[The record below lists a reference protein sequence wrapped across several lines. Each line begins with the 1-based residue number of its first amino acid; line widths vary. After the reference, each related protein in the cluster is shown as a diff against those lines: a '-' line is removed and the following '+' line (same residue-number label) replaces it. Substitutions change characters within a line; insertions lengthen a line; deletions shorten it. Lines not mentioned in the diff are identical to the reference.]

1 MRSITSHPFQS
12 PSVRRLG
19 RIARGIMDRDEV
31 REFHFI
37 TPICNLGSILE
48 RGILSHNRA
57 DGIPHRS
64 VASESVQRW
73 RRPKR
78 VPGGMRLH
86 DYANLYFHARN
97 AMMSYLL
104 YAKDQ
109 GHKDLVVLRVSPQIL
124 DLPNT
129 VVTDGNSAVS
139 GTRFYPSPEGLANLD
154 AKLIFARRWVD
165 EKGWSD
171 QAAKRKR
178 MAEIL
183 VPHLVPSKY
192 IRSCYVDTSEKRRE
206 CMGYE
211 ALPSVV
217 VSREVYFR

>member
-1 MRSITSHPFQS
+1 
-12 PSVRRLG
+12 V
-19 RIARGIMDRDEV
+19 DRDEV
-31 REFHFI
+31 RELHFI

-57 DGIPHRS
+57 DGIHHGS
-64 VASESVQRW
+64 VASDRVQYW
-73 RRPKR
+73 RSRKR

-104 YAKDQ
+104 YAEGQ
-109 GHKDLVVLRVSPQIL
+109 RHTDLIVLRVSPQVL

-129 VVTDGNSAVS
+129 VVSDGNSAVGS
-139 GTRFYPSPEGLANLD
+139 TRFYPSPEGLAHLD
-154 AKLIFARRWVD
+154 SKLIFARRWVD
-165 EKGWSD
+165 ENGWPD
-171 QAAKRKR
+171 QEAKRVR
-178 MAEIL
+178 MAEVL
-183 VPHLVPSKY
+183 VPYLVSSKY